1 MYKRSDFEIT
11 NFIISSPQKKKK
23 QNKKTK
29 YIRLVSQEM
38 NG

>member
-11 NFIISSPQKKKK
+11 NFIISSPQKKK